1 VNPLELRQNAVSR
14 RVVQLFTLE
23 YGAMGRECGRW
34 FNPSGA
40 LLCIE
45 SRVGQKLIDLNQSG
59 ASLCL
64 SSSHGGSAI
73 ATWHRG
79 RPLELRNSLT
89 GLRWIKAIEADKNKI
104 FFGIFLTCGAKQ
116 MSLPR
121 LWTISQ
127 ELDPY
132 RGMRREM
139 ENALRAF
146 DQKPS
151 SPGIGAGAPAVSVA
165 ETKDTFEV
173 TAELPGVDEKDINVS
188 LDDNQLVIS
197 GEKKVEITKEEKNWH
212 VEERSY
218 GSFYR
223 SMLLP
228 FEPEDGAVEA
238 HFDKGVL
245 HLTIKKPAKAVK
257 TTKTINI
264 KPGAPPSPSPASDK
278 PAAPNKAA

>member
-1 VNPLELRQNAVSR
+1 
-14 RVVQLFTLE
+14 
-23 YGAMGRECGRW
+23 
-34 FNPSGA
+34 
-40 LLCIE
+40 
-45 SRVGQKLIDLNQSG
+45 
-59 ASLCL
+59 
-64 SSSHGGSAI
+64 
-73 ATWHRG
+73 
-79 RPLELRNSLT
+79 
-89 GLRWIKAIEADKNKI
+89 
-104 FFGIFLTCGAKQ
+104 

-121 LWTISQ
+121 LWTMSQ
-127 ELDPY
+127 ELDPL
-132 RGMRREM
+132 RVIRREM
-139 ENALRAF
+139 ENAFRAF

-151 SPGIGAGAPAVSVA
+151 SGIGAGAPAISVA
-165 ETKDTFEV
+165 ETNDAFEV

-197 GEKKVEITKEEKNWH
+197 GEKKVESTKEEKNWH

-245 HLTIKKPAKAVK
+245 HLSIKKPAKAVK

-264 KPGAPPSPSPASDK
+264 KTGTPPSPGPELNK
-278 PAAPNKAA
+278 PATPSKAA